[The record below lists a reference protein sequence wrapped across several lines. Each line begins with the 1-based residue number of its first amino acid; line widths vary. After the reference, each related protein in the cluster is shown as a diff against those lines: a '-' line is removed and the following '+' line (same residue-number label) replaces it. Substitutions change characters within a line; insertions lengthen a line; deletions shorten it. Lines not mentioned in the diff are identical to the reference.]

1 MRHAGSVTAK
11 RTPLF
16 ALVNG
21 SHFVRDDRPV
31 VTFDSGYDYFD
42 VVFVGCELRV
52 DVNRD
57 AAAAPR

>member
-42 VVFVGCELRV
+42 VEYMS
-52 DVNRD
+52 
-57 AAAAPR
+57 AAN